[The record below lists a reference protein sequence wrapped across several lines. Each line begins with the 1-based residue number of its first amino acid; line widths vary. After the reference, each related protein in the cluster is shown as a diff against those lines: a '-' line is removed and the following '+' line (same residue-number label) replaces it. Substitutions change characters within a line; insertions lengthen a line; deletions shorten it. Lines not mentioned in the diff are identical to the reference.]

1 MCGILGIV
9 EQAHSV
15 VNLTEARRALASIRH
30 RGPDDEGYLLYNSA
44 EGVVQPCG
52 GSDTNPCVGLPDMD
66 NYAGKPFNIVLG
78 HRRLSIIDLSP
89 RGHQPMASANGRYW
103 IVFNGEIYN
112 YLELRAELGKK
123 RHIFQTES
131 DTEVILAAYQE
142 WGAKMLNHF
151 IGMFAFAILDLQERK
166 IFLGRDCFG
175 IKPLYYVFNDNKF
188 AFASEIKAL
197 LELRGVTR
205 KANPQRLYEFLRFAN
220 TDYGDGTMFSDV
232 RQLPAA
238 HYLMFSLDSFS
249 PVNPIRYWSIE
260 LDQKKDISYG
270 EAVNKMRDLF
280 EESVRLHIRSDV
292 PVGACLSGG
301 LDSSAIVAFMRKLG
315 EPDQELHTFSYID
328 DHPTLSEE
336 IYVNMVNAN
345 YSTIGHKVKPSPFD
359 IVADLDRLVHIQE
372 QPFMSTSIYAQHR
385 VFRLAHEAG
394 IKVMLDG
401 QGADEIFAG
410 YYSLLGARITSLL
423 SQGEITAA
431 WRIAQG
437 APQNMRSQRLKMIVS
452 SVGRML
458 PAHCTAPFMAMVGQ
472 SLWPSWL
479 IREWF
484 VRHGVEARWQ
494 SRGHGKDSLRKE
506 LLYSVNEL
514 SLPNLLRYE
523 DRNSM
528 GYSIE
533 SRVPYCNPK
542 LAEFALSL
550 PSSYLVADD
559 GTTKAV
565 FRQAMRGIVP
575 DSVLDR
581 EKVGFATSER
591 DWLNSLRPWIEQTL
605 LANEAKT
612 IPFLDH
618 EKTRRMVV
626 SELRSQGCLSSYL
639 WRCLNVIHWARIF
652 KVSWN

>member
-1 MCGILGIV
+1 MGIV
-9 EQAHSV
+9 EQAQTGVDLSE
-15 VNLTEARRALASIRH
+15 TRRALASIRH
-30 RGPDDEGYLLYNSA
+30 RGPDDEGYLLFNSA

-52 GSDTNPCVGLPDMD
+52 GSDTNPCVGLPDMVH
-66 NYAGKPFNIVLG
+66 YAGKPFNVVLG

-89 RGHQPMASANGRYW
+89 RGHQPMASADGRYW

-112 YLELRAELGKK
+112 YLELRAVLARE
-123 RHIFQTES
+123 RYVFQTET
-131 DTEVILAAYQE
+131 DTEVVLAAYQE

-151 IGMFAFAILDLQERK
+151 IGMFAFAILDIQERK
-166 IFLGRDCFG
+166 LFLGRDGFG
-175 IKPLYYVFNDNKF
+175 IKPLYYALNEYKF

-197 LELRGVTR
+197 LELRGVKRT
-205 KANPQRLYEFLRFAN
+205 ADPQRLYEFLRFAN

-238 HYLMFSLDSFS
+238 HYLMLSLDSIS
-249 PVNPIRYWSIE
+249 PVNPVRYWSIE
-260 LDQKKDISYG
+260 LDRRPDISYG
-270 EAVNKMRDLF
+270 DAVHAMRDLF
-280 EESVRLHIRSDV
+280 EESVRLHMRSDV

-315 EPDQELHTFSYID
+315 GPDQELHTFSYIEN
-328 DHPTLSEE
+328 HPILGEE
-336 IYVNMVNAN
+336 KYVDIVNAN
-345 YSTIGHKVKPSPFD
+345 YSAVGHKVETSPPD
-359 IVADLDRLVHIQE
+359 IVEDMDRLVHFQE
-372 QPFMSTSIYAQHR
+372 QPFMSTSVYAQHR

-423 SQGEITAA
+423 SRGEFTAA
-431 WRIAQG
+431 WRIAKN
-437 APQNMRSQRLKMIVS
+437 APQNMRSHRLKMIMS
-452 SVGRML
+452 SIGRML
-458 PAHCTAPFMAMVGQ
+458 PADCTAPFMAMVGH

-479 IREWF
+479 NREWF
-484 VRHGVEARWQ
+484 VRHGVAAQWQ
-494 SRGHGKDSLRKE
+494 PRGHGKDSLRKE
-506 LLYSVNEL
+506 LLYSINEL

-533 SRVPYCNPK
+533 SRVPFCNPK

-550 PSSYLVADD
+550 PGNYLVADD

-575 DSVLDR
+575 DSVVDR
-581 EKVGFATSER
+581 EKVGFATPEH
-591 DWLNSLRPWIEQTL
+591 DWLNSLRPWIEQTV
-605 LANEAKT
+605 LAKETMA
-612 IPFLDH
+612 IPFLHH
-618 EKTRRMVV
+618 EKTRRMIALG
-626 SELRSQGCLSSYL
+626 LRSQRHLSGYL
-639 WRCLNVIHWARIF
+639 WRCLNVIHWVRVFNI
-652 KVSWN
+652 SWN